1 MYFAN
6 PMEIRLKDHRLVL
19 LPQKAIHFPDEKI
32 LVISDLHL
40 GKINHFRRSGIPVP
54 LKANDQN
61 TETLIH
67 LLGSLQPEQVIFL
80 GDLFH
85 SHYNDEWEVMGQVMR
100 HYKTIL
106 FHLVQGNH
114 DIMSDHQYERHGL
127 KVHDKLKMNSIVFTH
142 HPSEVEEGEFN
153 LAGHVHPGVRLSG
166 RGRQVVTLPCFY
178 FGERSGLMPAFGAF
192 TGLAAIPVKKE
203 DRVFVITDGKIIQV
217 GKGNEA

>member
-1 MYFAN
+1 
-6 PMEIRLKDHRLVL
+6 MEIRLKDHRLFL
-19 LPQKAIHFPDEKI
+19 LPQKAIHFPDENI

-67 LLGSLQPEQVIFL
+67 LLGEIKPEQVIFL

-100 HYKTIL
+100 HYKTIS

-114 DIMSDHQYERHGL
+114 DIMSDHQYEKHGL
-127 KVHDKLKMNSIVFTH
+127 KVHDQIKMNSIVFTH
-142 HPSEVEEGEFN
+142 HPTEVVNGEFN
-153 LAGHVHPGVRLSG
+153 IAGHIHPGVLLTG
-166 RGRQVVTLPCFY
+166 KGRQALTLPCFY
-178 FGERSGLMPAFGAF
+178 FSQRLGLMPAFGAF
-192 TGLAAIPVKKE
+192 TGLARIQVKKD
-203 DRVFVITDGKIIQV
+203 DRVFVIADGKVMQV
-217 GKGNEA
+217 GKGTEN

>member
-1 MYFAN
+1 MYFAT
-6 PMEIRLKDHRLVL
+6 PMEIRLKDHRLSL
-19 LPQKAIHFPDEKI
+19 LPQKAIHFPDEKL

-67 LLGSLQPEQVIFL
+67 LLGEVKPEQVIFL

-100 HYKTIL
+100 HYKTISY
-106 FHLVQGNH
+106 HLVQGNH

-127 KVHDKLKMNSIVFTH
+127 KVHDQIKMNSIVFTH
-142 HPSEVEEGEFN
+142 HPTEVLNEEFN
-153 LAGHVHPGVRLSG
+153 IAGHIHPGVLLTG
-166 RGRQVVTLPCFY
+166 KGRQALTLPCFY
-178 FGERSGLMPAFGAF
+178 FSQRLGLMPAFGAF
-192 TGLAAIPVKKE
+192 TGLARIQVKKD
-203 DRVFVITDGKIIQV
+203 DRVFVIADGKIMQV
-217 GKGNEA
+217 GNGREE